1 MCGPVALAV
10 ASMVATGVGAY
21 QGSEARKQAGQYDA
35 AVARNN
41 AKVAG
46 WKASEAEDRATTQ
59 AMDIGR
65 RTADTRGKQKAAL
78 AANGLDLGM
87 GSPQAVLDQTD
98 YYGLQDQRTTIENG
112 NQEAWG
118 YKQQA
123 SNYTTQADWSQRKSD
138 AESPWLSAGTSMLGS
153 AASVADKWGKKSV
166 PAADYDPRAGVRGQR
181 GY

>member
-1 MCGPVALAV
+1 MCEPTTLAI
-10 ASMVATGVGAY
+10 ASMVATGAGAY
-21 QGSEARKQAGQYDA
+21 QASEARKQAGQYDA

-46 WKASEAEDRATTQ
+46 WKASEAEDRATTS

-123 SNYTTQADWSQRKSD
+123 SNYTTQANWSEAKAS
-138 AESPWLSAGTSMLGS
+138 AENPMLSAGVSMLGS
-153 AASVADKWGKKSV
+153 AANVSDKWGKRSSFSRDD
-166 PAADYDPRAGVRGQR
+166 ARSRQEY
-181 GY
+181 